1 MPKIA
6 AIALAAL
13 IVASI
18 AALAGIMAA
27 FADGE
32 PQLNESGRRL
42 DCIPASAANPAGD
55 CLWTPKLT
63 KVEVKVEFEY
73 PYCVVKLDVESNL
86 NELPDG
92 AGIAT
97 SNFTWRRSRSQKKSN
112 VGLLYVQSDDTQ
124 RPLAKSLDNWS
135 WDSHRL
141 SGIGHTYNDE
151 MIAHYPGWD
160 VKTYKSLYGDDRVPF
175 RYKTGET
182 DWFRTLTDKVLKN
195 LPQSTLGKVYMYVD
209 LEYSGEFVKPKPTG
223 NGRTALEDVSPGWVW
238 SNSIPISHTFAG
250 LIDEMF
256 TCMDVAERE
265 EERVAERIALESQ
278 KAGLRQSL
286 TLLKSEL
293 SRARQHELDA
303 TGILKE
309 VIDVSEKV
317 EEMLRTIQ
325 RVRVEGLAER
335 RQIVERYYSEESQ
348 RYSVFIQS
356 LEGSQAALAAA
367 DAAIAA
373 HKAELDRS
381 RAELERIVK
390 EAQDAEAELIAEI
403 EEAEKALGND
413 EE

>member
-27 FADGE
+27 FADDDSRLDE
-32 PQLNESGRRL
+32 NGRRIN
-42 DCIPASAANPAGD
+42 CIPASVANPSGP
-55 CLWTPKLT
+55 CLWTPTLT
-63 KVEVKVEFEY
+63 KAEVKVEFEY

-86 NELPDG
+86 DELPDE
-92 AGIAT
+92 
-97 SNFTWRRSRSQKKSN
+97 
-112 VGLLYVQSDDTQ
+112 VGV
-124 RPLAKSLDNWS
+124 RG
-135 WDSHRL
+135 R
-141 SGIGHTYNDE
+141 
-151 MIAHYPGWD
+151 
-160 VKTYKSLYGDDRVPF
+160 GDDFHDIRLVHVQPDGETSLMTGHDTGIYTRLNDWKMGYWSYPNMRHF
-175 RYKTGET
+175 RYKSGET
-182 DWFRTLTDKVLKN
+182 DHLRSLADRFSNRF
-195 LPQSTLGKVYMYVD
+195 PQTTLGKIYIRAD
-209 LEYSGEFVKPKPTG
+209 LTYSGEFAKLKRAGDNVKTHG
-223 NGRTALEDVSPGWVW
+223 EVSPTIVRT
-238 SNSIPISHTFAG
+238 NTIPLSHTFAG
-250 LIDEMF
+250 LLDEMT
-256 TCMDVAERE
+256 TCMEVAGRE
-265 EERVAERIALESQ
+265 EERASERVALESQ

-373 HKAELDRS
+373 HKAELDSS
-381 RAELERIVK
+381 RAELERIVAD
-390 EAQDAEAELIAEI
+390 AQAAEAELIAEI

>member
-13 IVASI
+13 IVALT
-18 AALAGIMAA
+18 AALAGIMVA

-32 PQLNESGRRL
+32 ARFDDDGRRL
-42 DCIPASAANPAGD
+42 DCIPASAANPSGP
-55 CLWTPKLT
+55 CLWTLRLT
-63 KVEVKVEFEY
+63 KAEAKVEFEY
-73 PYCVVKLDVESNL
+73 PYCVVKLDIESNL
-86 NELPDG
+86 DELPDG
-92 AGIAT
+92 VGIQIHHTHHWIWVRYIHPDGGRHTVAGTT
-97 SNFTWRRSRSQKKSN
+97 SSDTYYYPTGNDGKDIRTNFPHWKMSTWNS
-112 VGLLYVQSDDTQ
+112 G
-124 RPLAKSLDNWS
+124 SLR
-135 WDSHRL
+135 HF
-141 SGIGHTYNDE
+141 
-151 MIAHYPGWD
+151 M
-160 VKTYKSLYGDDRVPF
+160 YKSGQTDRLRFLADRISVRF
-175 RYKTGET
+175 
-182 DWFRTLTDKVLKN
+182 
-195 LPQSTLGKVYMYVD
+195 PQSTLGKVYIGAS
-209 LEYSGEFVKPKPTG
+209 LAYSGEFVKLKRAGDNVKTHG
-223 NGRTALEDVSPGWVW
+223 EVSPTRVW

-250 LIDEMF
+250 LLDEMT
-256 TCMDVAERE
+256 TCMEVAGRE

-317 EEMLRTIQ
+317 GEMLRTIQ

-348 RYSVFIQS
+348 RYLVFIQS

-390 EAQDAEAELIAEI
+390 EAQAAEASLIAEI